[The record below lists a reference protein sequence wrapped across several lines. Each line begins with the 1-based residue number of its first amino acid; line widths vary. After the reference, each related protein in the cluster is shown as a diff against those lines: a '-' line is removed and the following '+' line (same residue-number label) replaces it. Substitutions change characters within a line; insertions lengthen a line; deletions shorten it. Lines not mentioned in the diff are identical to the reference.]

1 MRRADRLFQI
11 VQFLRGRRLTT
22 AAFLAGRLGV
32 SLRTVYRD
40 VRDLSLSGVPVEGE
54 AGVGYRLRAGFDVP
68 PLMFTL
74 NEIEALAVGARMV
87 EAWGGPVLA
96 DSARTAIEKIVAAL
110 PADRRVA
117 VEKTRL
123 YAPAFHVDGRSMQQL
138 ESVREAIGSRR
149 VLHLDYRRAGATSGR
164 SRSTTGAAPGRSA
177 PGASGARTSAISALT
192 GSRGSKRS
200 SAATRTRPASGWP
213 ISSAR
218 WKRGDRGGPAIGLLA
233 AEQVLLDA
241 RRGEDV
247 VARVL
252 KLPPQPRQIDVEQL
266 AFPFAHLARDDDRL
280 DVGAIH
286 QRYHRARH
294 LVERRD
300 VDRLG
305 VEDDD
310 VGLLARRERAGLA
323 VEPQALGAVHGAVA
337 QHVAGREQG
346 RRAGGRRRP
355 LLGRQE
361 IALLEDH
368 LVHDHALHVHADAH
382 LGEEVRRHRALHVHG
397 ERRLHAKALHLDD
410 RRLAVAHVHL
420 DRERDRDLGARVLD
434 RLPAHV

>member
-123 YAPAFHVDGRSMQQL
+123 YAPGFHVDGRA
-138 ESVREAIGSRR
+138 VRCASITATRAGSR
-149 VLHLDYRRAGATSGR
+149 ASATSGR
-164 SRSTTGAAPGRSA
+164 SRSTIGAAPGRSA
-177 PGASGARTSAISALT
+177 RGASDARTSVISAST
-192 GSRGSKRS
+192 GSRGSRRS
-200 SAATRTRPASGWP
+200 SAATRTRPASAWP

-218 WKRGDRGGPAIGLLA
+218 WRRGEQGIRQTLTGDFLLA
-233 AEQVLLDA
+233 ASI
-241 RRGEDV
+241 V
-247 VARVL
+247 VVV
-252 KLPPQPRQIDVEQL
+252 I
-266 AFPFAHLARDDDRL
+266 
-280 DVGAIH
+280 
-286 QRYHRARH
+286 
-294 LVERRD
+294 
-300 VDRLG
+300 
-305 VEDDD
+305 
-310 VGLLARRERAGLA
+310 
-323 VEPQALGAVHGAVA
+323 AVA
-337 QHVAGREQG
+337 PV
-346 RRAGGRRRP
+346 
-355 LLGRQE
+355 
-361 IALLEDH
+361 
-368 LVHDHALHVHADAH
+368 
-382 LGEEVRRHRALHVHG
+382 
-397 ERRLHAKALHLDD
+397 
-410 RRLAVAHVHL
+410 
-420 DRERDRDLGARVLD
+420 
-434 RLPAHV
+434 